1 MSELGDHLDGYVRL
15 RRGLGFALK
24 EADCLLP
31 SFVAFA
37 DDRAALH
44 VTTELALAWATAH
57 PGVLAVTQ
65 RQRLTAVRGFA
76 TYLKALDDRTE
87 IPAADLLPA
96 HYRRITP
103 HIFNDEEITALIAAA
118 SMLTPPI
125 RAATYQT
132 LIGLL
137 AVTGIRIGEA
147 IRLDRSDIDID
158 RSLLTVRDSKNEKR
172 REVPLHTSTMAAL
185 AAYGADRDRH
195 IRSASGD
202 SFFVSTLG
210 SRLHPLT
217 IGQVWRRL
225 IASAEITPRGERARP
240 RVHDIRHSVAVWTI
254 LGWYRDGVD
263 IDASI
268 PALSKMLGHASPAT
282 TYWYLTGVPELF
294 SLVADRV
301 SQVWED
307 LP

>member
-1 MSELGDHLDGYVRL
+1 MSELGDRLDSYVLL
-15 RRGLGFALK
+15 RRGLGFTLK
-24 EADCLLP
+24 EADCLLR

-37 DDRAALH
+37 DDRAEVH
-44 VTTELALAWATAH
+44 VTTELALAWASAH
-57 PGVLAVTQ
+57 PGVLAVTK

-76 TYLKALDDRTE
+76 TYLKTLDERTE
-87 IPAADLLPA
+87 IPAPDLLPA

-103 HIFNDEEITALIAAA
+103 HIFRDEEITDLIAAA
-118 SMLTPPI
+118 STLTPPI

-147 IRLDRSDIDID
+147 IRLGGADIDNA

-172 REVPLHTSTMAAL
+172 REVPLHASTLAAL
-185 AAYGADRDRH
+185 AAYGADRDGH
-195 IRSASGD
+195 FVSASAD

-210 SRLHPLT
+210 TRLHPAT
-217 IGQVWRRL
+217 IGHVWRHL
-225 IASAEITPRGERARP
+225 LDIAGVRARGERSRP
-240 RVHDIRHSVAVWTI
+240 RVHDIRHSFTVKTI
-254 LGWYRDGVD
+254 MGWYRDGIDV
-263 IDASI
+263 DASM

-294 SLVADRV
+294 ALVSDRLSDV
-301 SQVWED
+301 MGHR
-307 LP
+307 P